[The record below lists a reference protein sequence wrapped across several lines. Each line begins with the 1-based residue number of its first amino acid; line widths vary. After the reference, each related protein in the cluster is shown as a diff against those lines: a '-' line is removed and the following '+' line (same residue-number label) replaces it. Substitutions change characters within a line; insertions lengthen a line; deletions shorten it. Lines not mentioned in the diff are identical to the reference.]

1 MADRREFLKGIAA
14 AGIGLGLSQ
23 LSSRYSLAKEETEGK
38 AAGNAYR
45 FDVHHHILPPEYV
58 RILTERNILSLGTR
72 FPPWSV
78 EKTVEMM
85 DKTGIRTAVVSVSS
99 PAAAIGDAKASS
111 ALARLCNEF
120 AARMMSDH
128 PSRFG
133 AFATLPLPDVE
144 GSLTELLYALD
155 TLKLDGVEMLTNYS
169 GKYQGDSSF
178 EPLYQELNKRKAVVH
193 IHPGEPPA
201 IPLKIPSATLEAP
214 FDTTRAVANLLFTGT
229 LEKYPDIIFIIAAGG
244 GALPMVAERIAN
256 AVEMFMPDASRMM
269 PKGVIAYIR
278 KLYFDTALSRTNQY
292 AYPSIHALVEESHLL
307 FGSDWPFAAPL
318 IESNIEYLQKSGTFT
333 AQEKKGIEGG
343 NALALFPRF
352 QKKLSA

>member
-99 PAAAIGDAKASS
+99 PTAAIGDAKASS

-292 AYPSIHALVEESHLL
+292 AYPSIHAARSK
-307 FGSDWPFAAPL
+307 
-318 IESNIEYLQKSGTFT
+318 NRTFSLE
-333 AQEKKGIEGG
+333 AIG
-343 NALALFPRF
+343 
-352 QKKLSA
+352 LSPPH